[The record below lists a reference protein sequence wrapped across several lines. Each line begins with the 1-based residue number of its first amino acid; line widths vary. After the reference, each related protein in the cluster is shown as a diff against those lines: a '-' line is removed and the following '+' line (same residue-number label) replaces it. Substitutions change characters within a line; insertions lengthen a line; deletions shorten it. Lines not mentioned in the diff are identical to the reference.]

1 MQQIRKY
8 FLEVQKMSDT
18 RIDFLYLDEQD
29 MIKAGV
35 LDMAACVKEMTE
47 VYHLMGE
54 GDYIMGGGNGN
65 SHGQPIFFPAHPTHP
80 GMPAAGPDR
89 RFMTME
95 AYIGGKY
102 HICGEKWY
110 GSNRA
115 NIEKSLPRSILM
127 VMLNDVDTGAP
138 IALMSGNMLSNMRTG
153 AIPGV
158 GAQYLVRK
166 GSKVCGLIGAGV
178 ITRLSFDALA
188 LTVPTLDTVKIYDIF
203 PAASERLKKHIE
215 ENYPQIKNVIV
226 ANSLEE
232 TIRDSDIVHMATSG
246 KNDPVVDPAWIKKG
260 AFFSLPADFRMD
272 MDAIA
277 KNCTCIV
284 DNWKTYEAWKEELTY
299 PYSANVGLLG
309 CTLLDMLHDG
319 KVTMDYITNLGDVIA
334 KKKPGR
340 TSDDQIILFGMGG
353 LPTYDVAWAWHCLQN
368 AKALKLGKALKL
380 WDKPAGV

>member
-1 MQQIRKY
+1 MDTAGK
-8 FLEVQKMSDT
+8 EKMMSST
-18 RIDFLYLDEQD
+18 KVEFLYLDEQD

-35 LDMAACVKEMTE
+35 MDMAKCVEEMTE

-65 SHGQPIFFPAHPTHP
+65 SHGQPIFFPKHPEHP

-95 AYIGGKY
+95 AYLGGKY
-102 HICGEKWY
+102 HVCGEKWY

-115 NIEKSLPRSILM
+115 NKDKGLPRSILM

-158 GAQYLVRK
+158 GAKYLVRQ
-166 GSKVCGLIGAGV
+166 GSRVCGLIGAGV

-188 LTVPTLDTVKIYDIF
+188 LTIPTVDTVKIFDVF
-203 PAASERLKKHIE
+203 PAASEKLKAYIE
-215 ENYPQIKNVIV
+215 EKYPRMNVIV
-226 ANSLEE
+226 AKTLEE
-232 TIRDSDIVHMATSG
+232 TVRDSDIVHMATSG
-246 KNDPVVDPAWIKKG
+246 KNDPVIDPAWVKKG

-272 MDAIA
+272 NDFIA
-277 KNCTCIV
+277 DHCTCVV
-284 DNWKTYEAWKEELTY
+284 DNWKTYEAWKEELVY
-299 PYSANVGLLG
+299 PYSKNVGLLG
-309 CTLLDMLHDG
+309 CTLLDLLHDR
-319 KVTMDYITNLGDVIA
+319 KITMEKITNLGEIIA
-334 KKKPGR
+334 GKKPGR

-368 AKALKLGKALKL
+368 ARAQQLGITLKL
-380 WDKPAGV
+380 WDTPAGV